1 MTTAKKSNPGKPQ
14 GGVPWQAKAAGVAV
28 AAVAL
33 LAITFTGNSGG
44 SSTSGVAGARSD
56 YPYVIGTPGPGEAAP
71 AFALPSTDG
80 TFELTAFRGQNVLL
94 FFQEGIMCPACWDQ
108 VREIEANWNQFQD
121 LGIERMF
128 QVTTDPLEASREALR
143 QYRLRTPIMYDAG
156 VKVSR
161 VYETNKY
168 GMMGD
173 SMNGHSFILVDKEG
187 VIRWRADYGG
197 APKYT
202 MYVPLKVLM
211 GDLKEALGG
220 KSL

>member
-1 MTTAKKSNPGKPQ
+1 MTTAKRTRTQGKTK
-14 GGVPWQAKAAGVAV
+14 GIPWQAKAGGIAV
-28 AAVAL
+28 AAVAV
-33 LAITFTGNSGG
+33 LAIAFSGNSGG
-44 SSTSGVAGARSD
+44 DSSSEGGQRAQ
-56 YPYVIGTPGPGEAAP
+56 YPYVIGTPGPGTVAP

-80 TFELTAFRGQNVLL
+80 TFELGAFRGQNVLL

-108 VREIEANWNQFQD
+108 VREIEANWAQFQD

-143 QYRLRTPIMYDAG
+143 QYRLRTPIMYDEG